1 MSGGKSGSTGRI
13 GEEGI
18 EPGKVPSEFSEVM
31 EKARSGE
38 EVVEEGA
45 LGRLLA
51 SLAGS
56 ARWQ

>member
-1 MSGGKSGSTGRI
+1 
-13 GEEGI
+13 
-18 EPGKVPSEFSEVM
+18 VM